1 MKKLLC
7 MIVVAAFAMMA
18 LSVSAQDRP
27 TAVLQH
33 GNSPKVF
40 YGPDAFVSAF
50 AEAQAGDLISLS
62 LGNFNVPA
70 KIDKTLKIQGSGHNT
85 VLNAALTVEGTDPID
100 GLWIEGVRGGI
111 LNLNGTLN
119 NTTIQRSRFTDRV
132 NVYASGDNCLIIQN
146 MIDRLYYNGSIVGL
160 NVFNSII
167 SSSIYYTV
175 KDGINLITV
184 HNSYVGCID
193 SSISNHWAKGT
204 FVDCFLRNMN
214 YCNSSQITLVN
225 VVGVSAANA
234 EMHVENYTKLSSTEF
249 EALFADKDLRT
260 LTEAAASQYIGSDG
274 TQIGAYGG
282 QTPFTKIPAIPQIT
296 MSNIGTA
303 TNADGKLPVIIK
315 VEVNN

>member
-85 VLNAALTVEGTDPID
+85 VLNAALTVEGTDAID
-100 GLWIEGVRGGI
+100 GFWLEGVCGGN
-111 LNLNGTLN
+111 LNLKGTMN
-119 NTTIQRSRFTDRV
+119 NTTIQRCRFTGTVSVD
-132 NVYASGDNCLIIQN
+132 AAGENCLFIQSLVYKMSYPGNMAGLDINNCIIAGHLWFGN
-146 MIDRLYYNGSIVGL
+146 AVM
-160 NVFNSII
+160 
-167 SSSIYYTV
+167 
-175 KDGINLITV
+175 NLPSV
-184 HNSYVGCID
+184 HNCYIEALKADTYKEYARGSYTNCIIKTF
-193 SSISNHWAKGT
+193 SQCNKSLLIFSNVICTTTA
-204 FVDCFLRNMN
+204 NEEMN
-214 YCNSSQITLVN
+214 L
-225 VVGVSAANA
+225 
-234 EMHVENYTKLSSTEF
+234 ENYTKLSSTEF
-249 EALFADKDLRT
+249 EALFAEKELRT

-296 MSNIGTA
+296 MSNFGTA
-303 TNADGKLPVIIK
+303 TNADGKLPVTIK

>member
-1 MKKLLC
+1 MKKLVR
-7 MIVVAAFAMMA
+7 MIVVAAFAMMT

-85 VLNAALTVEGTDPID
+85 VLNADLTVEGTDAID
-100 GLWIEGVRGGI
+100 GLWIEGVRGGN

-119 NTTIQRSRFTDRV
+119 NTTIQRCRFTDRV

-167 SSSIYYTV
+167 SGIYYTV
-175 KDGINLITV
+175 KDGAIITV
-184 HNSYVGCID
+184 HNSYVGDIS
-193 SSISNHWAKGT
+193 SSIAYNWAKGT
-204 FVDCFLRNMN
+204 FVDCFLRTMN

-225 VVGVSAANA
+225 VVGFSAANA

-249 EALFADKDLRT
+249 DALFADKDLRT

-296 MSNIGTA
+296 KSNIGTA
-303 TNADGKLPVIIK
+303 TNADGKLPVTIK